1 MPTGGTLKVTDQTDG
16 LRVRPR
22 GSPLRTGL
30 ESICACDQID
40 GARDYQEDAC
50 EVLVWDGDDPDG
62 CDILLVLADGMGGHR
77 GGAKASELAVAAAR
91 ETFSSARGGI
101 GRRLRTSLDVAN
113 KRIREWAE
121 NDARYGGMGCTLVVC
136 AITTDEELHWVSVG
150 DSPLWLVR
158 KEEGAGGRFMRR
170 VNEDHSMRPVLEEM
184 ARQGHITEYQVRR
197 GSHQLRSALTGDD
210 LGLVDEGAAP
220 LPLQVGDRVILAS
233 DGVET
238 LPEERICDL
247 GRVDRH
253 ASEIA
258 ASLLDA
264 VEACK
269 YARQDN
275 ASVVVY
281 CHMGPGTARRRM
293 AQLAAPTARL

>member
-1 MPTGGTLKVTDQTDG
+1 MGDWADG
-16 LRVRPR
+16 LRVRSR
-22 GSPLRTGL
+22 ESQMRTGL

-50 EVLVWDGDDPDG
+50 AALFWEGADLDG

-77 GGAKASELAVAAAR
+77 GGAKASELAVAAVR
-91 ETFSSARGGI
+91 KTFSSAGGGI
-101 GRRLRTSLDVAN
+101 GRRLRASLDVAN
-113 KRIREWAE
+113 RWIREYAE
-121 NDARYGGMGCTLVVC
+121 NDGRYSGMGCTLVVC
-136 AITTDEELHWVSVG
+136 AITTDEEMHWVSVG
-150 DSPLWLVR
+150 DSPLWLLR
-158 KEEGAGGRFMRR
+158 MEEDAGGRFMRR

-184 ARQGHITEYQVRR
+184 ARQGHITEHQVRR

-220 LPLQVGDRVILAS
+220 LGLRAGDRVILAS

-238 LPEERICDL
+238 LTEDRIGDL
-247 GRVDRH
+247 GRVDRD

-258 ASLLDA
+258 RSLLDA
-264 VEACK
+264 VEARR
-269 YARQDN
+269 YPRQDN

-281 CHMGPGTARRRM
+281 RHMGPGTARRRM
-293 AQLAAPTARL
+293 ARLDAPTLRM